1 MPPTTP
7 PTIFLDDDERPD
19 LPESPLSPLSA
30 GAPDDEV
37 ADCAA
42 MTLLVVV
49 AMLIVLL
56 PLTDTTV
63 VTTCWVTLPVR
74 CVEVLEPDDV
84 RSGATD
90 SVRVVESADEVD
102 SD

>member
-7 PTIFLDDDERPD
+7 PTIFLDDDERPE

-30 GAPDDEV
+30 GAPDDEA
-37 ADCAA
+37 ADAA
-42 MTLLVVV
+42 ITLLVVL

-56 PLTDTTV
+56 PLTETTV

-74 CVEVLEPDDV
+74 CVEEFGPDDV
-84 RSGATD
+84 RSDVAD
-90 SVRVVESADEVD
+90 SVVVLESADEGD